1 MDLFFFSGSSVSK
14 LDVKNRFVLPQQ
26 MRYGLVEN
34 GLLEFF
40 VGLSVG
46 GCLAIYRKSEI
57 QKIVR
62 KFQTKQHLAQYQ
74 KFFTL
79 FFSTL
84 HQATCDKIGRVIL
97 PNHLK
102 QAVNI
107 KREIVIAGVLNKIE
121 LWSKEA
127 YDRNLS
133 NLLSGKDTELDLA
146 KMTQEAFALLDEQ
159 EDGSGTTTVTED

>member
-1 MDLFFFSGSSVSK
+1 MENSANQFFFSGSASSK
-14 LDVKNRFVLPQQ
+14 LDPKNRFVLPQN

-34 GLLEFF
+34 GLLEFYI
-40 VGLSVG
+40 GLGLG
-46 GCLAIYRKSEI
+46 GCLCIYRKSEI
-57 QKIVR
+57 QKIVE
-62 KFQTKQHLAQYQ
+62 KFKNKQHLSQYQ

-84 HQATCDKIGRVIL
+84 HASTCDKIGRIIL

-107 KREIVIAGVLNKIE
+107 KKEIIIAGVLNKIE
-121 LWSKEA
+121 LWSKEL
-127 YDRNLS
+127 YDKNLS

-146 KMTQEAFALLDEQ
+146 KMTQEAFALLDENN
-159 EDGSGTTTVTED
+159 GKNTED